1 MLFTMSNPRTE
12 LLFLCML
19 SLQAVAQDSTEDNS
33 TLSSPTLSGYAS
45 DPILRYR
52 PNFGRSLPT
61 QILVTGI
68 ILTLVSVLLIH
79 LLFTAQYHWKLA
91 QCNYILQMS
100 AVLTLLTSLIAS
112 LKLVLDNAV
121 EESQHWPFML
131 DYIAVDLPPLMRGD
145 GGWSQAGLAAWLLM
159 NATTSALIQITH
171 IQFLTLMYPSRL
183 EARLI
188 FALLGPLAI
197 VAAVMQMIPIQSSTS
212 VISIANAIRNVC
224 NATLSLLFTSSLL
237 IWGTVV
243 NRRQAWRTDGGTAAF
258 GVGALALAV
267 ISTALTFIY
276 IPSKE
281 QYDWMPPLTWAVMLW
296 QSFLGWW
303 WWVGSG
309 MGVGEV
315 EELLKR
321 EEKRRRRRRVR
332 EERRRE
338 QKEKARVLWKGMT
351 DKFHTRPRRASA
363 EDSSHEHE
371 EHFEDVSVSE
381 QNSALSVSVSASPSS
396 TGAGADVPQT
406 LWRRVASSSYTYL
419 QRGFLYLRQAHLM
432 AARMRA
438 EERVERINEAYANE
452 GAHDVPDRTPRA
464 HGWGLGSFGVR
475 ERELERRRSTIGSE
489 RDTDEESAKREDE
502 VVVGSSMWW
511 RGPLRRWRLQD
522 STVYS

>member
-1 MLFTMSNPRTE
+1 MLFTMSNLRAE

-19 SLQAVAQDSTEDNS
+19 SLQVVAQNSTEDNS
-33 TLSSPTLSGYAS
+33 MLSNLTLSGYAS
-45 DPILRYR
+45 DPILSYR

-91 QCNYILQMS
+91 QCNYILQIWFWITRWRRVS
-100 AVLTLLTSLIAS
+100 AGRSCWTIL
-112 LKLVLDNAV
+112 
-121 EESQHWPFML
+121 P
-131 DYIAVDLPPLMRGD
+131 VDLPPLMRGD

-197 VAAVMQMIPIQSSTS
+197 VAAVMQMFPIQSSTS
-212 VISIANAIRNVC
+212 VTSIANAVRNVC

-243 NRRQAWRTDGGTAAF
+243 NRKQAWRTDGGTAAF

-363 EDSSHEHE
+363 EDLAHEHEHE

-381 QNSALSVSVSASPSS
+381 QNSALSVSVSGSPSS
-396 TGAGADVPQT
+396 AGVGADVPQT
-406 LWRRVASSSYTYL
+406 LWRRVALSSYTYV
-419 QRGFLYLRQAHLM
+419 QRCFLYLRQAHLM

-452 GAHDVPDRTPRA
+452 GAHDVPDARQGRTGG
-464 HGWGLGSFGVR
+464 GWEALGSGSAR
-475 ERELERRRSTIGSE
+475 LERRR
-489 RDTDEESAKREDE
+489 
-502 VVVGSSMWW
+502 
-511 RGPLRRWRLQD
+511 
-522 STVYS
+522 